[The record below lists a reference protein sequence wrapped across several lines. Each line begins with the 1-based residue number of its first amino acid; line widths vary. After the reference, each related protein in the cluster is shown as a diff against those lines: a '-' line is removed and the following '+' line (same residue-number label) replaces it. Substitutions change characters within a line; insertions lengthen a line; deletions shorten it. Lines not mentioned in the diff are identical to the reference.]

1 MTDPLFKSRMQ
12 ESAVPGQSD
21 LTVFDNDYAAVEPL
35 ANVEVPDGK
44 YDVRMEHAILGRS
57 RKGDPMLTFDM
68 VVLSGLH
75 ANRHVFKNSVITQAS
90 LPVVKKELE
99 RLGLD
104 LERLSDLPSRLQE
117 LVGITLKITKRT
129 KDEYENVY
137 FNKPTEPF

>member
-21 LTVFDNDYAAVEPL
+21 LTVFDHDYAAVEPL

-44 YDVRMEHAILGRS
+44 YDVRIEHAILGRS